1 MSRTSLALLGLPLL
15 GLLATTVAANAQD
28 HPLRGH
34 WEFRAPTAAPDYRG
48 VMLVDAAGRAT
59 YDSPMDAGRPA
70 RFVGYVERSNGSYVQ
85 ILLTNR
91 ANVIRANCMVQ
102 SNDLLEC
109 QFFRD
114 SGKVSNPFS
123 LVRTGAGP
131 ASLQGP
137 PPPSR

>member
-1 MSRTSLALLGLPLL
+1 MRRTLLILL
-15 GLLATTVAANAQD
+15 GLLAATVSANAQN
-28 HPLRGH
+28 HVLRGH
-34 WEFRAPTAAPDYRG
+34 WEFRAPTASPDYRG

-70 RFVGYVERSNGSYVQ
+70 RFVGYVERSDGSYVQ

-91 ANVIRANCMVQ
+91 TNVIRANCRVQ
-102 SNDLLEC
+102 SNDLMEC

-114 SGKVSNPFS
+114 SGNVSNIFS

-131 ASLQGP
+131 TNLQGP
-137 PPPSR
+137 LSPSR

>member
-1 MSRTSLALLGLPLL
+1 MRRTSLALL
-15 GLLATTVAANAQD
+15 GLLATTVAANAQN
-28 HPLRGH
+28 HALRGH
-34 WEFRAPTAAPDYRG
+34 WEFRAPTASPDYRG
-48 VMLVDAAGRAT
+48 VMLVDAEGRAT

-70 RFVGYVERSNGSYVQ
+70 RFVGYVERSDGSYVQ

-91 ANVIRANCMVQ
+91 ASVIRANCRVQ

-114 SGKVSNPFS
+114 SGKVSNIFS

-131 ASLQGP
+131 TSLQGP
-137 PPPSR
+137 LPPSR